1 MSDSV
6 EIVAEGKVD
15 EGLDTV
21 KKEKELAD
29 TLIEK
34 AWGELKIMEEQIRRM
49 EIMSDVYLREIQR
62 IKTGSSES

>member
-1 MSDSV
+1 MSDSLK
-6 EIVAEGKVD
+6 EIVKEDKV
-15 EGLDTV
+15 LNAV

-34 AWGELKIMEEQIRRM
+34 AWGELKLMEDQIHRM
-49 EIMSDVYLREIQR
+49 EIMSGVYHREIQR

>member
-6 EIVAEGKVD
+6 EIVAEEKVD
-15 EGLDTV
+15 KILDTV

>member
-15 EGLDTV
+15 EVLDTV

>member
-6 EIVAEGKVD
+6 EIVAEEKVD
-15 EGLDTV
+15 EVLDTV